1 MEIKY
6 NFDDIRQ
13 NQFAVFPDKLED
25 NSKLELSA
33 QFEVSSNLTIHS
45 DISNL
50 RCIVHLEL
58 KQKKDIILLIEV
70 ETYFSLTKDS
80 WDKIEDN
87 KYKLPADFIRHLA
100 LLSFSTVRGIV
111 YSKTQDSES
120 RKIILPSIDVNQI
133 VKNDYI
139 IEL

>member
-139 IEL
+139 IEE

>member
-58 KQKKDIILLIEV
+58 KQKKDVILLIEV

-139 IEL
+139 VEE

>member
-139 IEL
+139 VEE

>member
-58 KQKKDIILLIEV
+58 KQKKDVILLIEV

-80 WDKIEDN
+80 WEKISDN
-87 KYKLPADFIRHLA
+87 TYKLPADFIRHLA

>member
-6 NFDDIRQ
+6 KFDDIRQ

-58 KQKKDIILLIEV
+58 KQKKDVILLIEV

-80 WDKIEDN
+80 WEKISDN
-87 KYKLPADFIRHLA
+87 TYKLPADFIRHLA